1 MTLKAYAEER
11 GQPSLENYILTEF
24 AKRKVSQD
32 VAKRLLDEGKALILL
47 DGLDEVKKEDDRRVK
62 QDIDQFSRDWLKN
75 RFAITCRIAAREYQF
90 EKFTEVEVADFDD
103 GQIEI
108 FVNNWFR
115 ERDESKAERL
125 LERLK
130 DNEPVKELAKNPL
143 LLTLLCL
150 VFGERNDFPPKRS
163 ELYKEGLEVLMKK
176 WDAKRNIE
184 REIIY
189 KHLSPQNKEDMLG
202 QIAFNTFVNGEYF
215 FRQEDLQRQIKDYI
229 CNLPESSADP
239 DVLRLDSEVVLK
251 AIEHHHGLL

>member
-1 MTLKAYAEER
+1 MM
-11 GQPSLENYILTEF
+11 I
-24 AKRKVSQD
+24 
-32 VAKRLLDEGKALILL
+32 
-47 DGLDEVKKEDDRRVK
+47 
-62 QDIDQFSRDWLKN
+62 
-75 RFAITCRIAAREYQF
+75 
-90 EKFTEVEVADFDD
+90 
-103 GQIEI
+103 QIKI

-130 DNEPVKELAKNPL
+130 GNEPVKELAKSPL

-176 WDAKRNIE
+176 WDAKGNIE
-184 REIIY
+184 REMIY

-229 CNLPESSADP
+229 YNLPEASADP
-239 DVLRLDSEVVLK
+239 RRLRSSRDHCPPRPPRGV
-251 AIEHHHGLL
+251 